1 MNHLPKSVLAV
12 DDDESILDSIR
23 MILEYSGYE
32 VTTATNGKD
41 ALNLAKRQRFT
52 VALLDIRMA
61 DIDGTYLL
69 GDLQKIRP
77 DMIKIMVTGFATLDN
92 AMRALNFGAK
102 AYVTKPVDPKKLLD
116 LIAAKIAEQE
126 KTELLNEDRIGEWL
140 EDRFNKLSE

>member
-116 LIAAKIAEQE
+116 LIAGKIAEQE